1 MTKPILVVE
10 NEPLIAMD
18 VEDMLR
24 SAGYADVSH
33 VVSVADAL
41 RWLGARSPAV
51 AILDLMVRDGAT
63 TSLAQLLRKAG
74 TPFLVYSGLA
84 PSDVQRSAVFDD
96 AIWLSKPCTQTEL
109 MLAIE
114 KTLGLA
120 AR

>member
-18 VEDMLR
+18 LEEMLR
-24 SAGYADVSH
+24 SAGYADISH
-33 VVSVADAL
+33 VVSVEEAFG
-41 RWLGARSPAV
+41 WLGTRSPAV

-63 TSLAQLLRKAG
+63 TTVAQHLRHSG

-84 PSDVQRSAVFDD
+84 PADVPRVAAFED
-96 AIWLSKPCTQTEL
+96 AIWLSKPCTQSDL
-109 MLAIE
+109 VLAIE
-114 KTLGLA
+114 QALGMS